1 MSFPSKSLRRI
12 PTALR
17 IKFKFLKEYEALL
30 DLASAYSFNLTSQ
43 HFPHHPSRLCPP
55 FHARWNPK
63 YQPLKVMLIFAL
75 GLSTASIGYLV
86 LVVSMYSTGP
96 VFVRILLSTFQ
107 NLVRCIISFRKTFSS
122 FPHPVWVKYTPLC
135 AH

>member
-1 MSFPSKSLRRI
+1 MSFPSKSQQRI
-12 PTALR
+12 PTAVR

-43 HFPHHPSRLCPP
+43 HFPQHPSCLCPP

-63 YQPLKVMLIFAL
+63 YQPPKIMLIFAL
-75 GLSTASIGYLV
+75 CLSTASIGYL
-86 LVVSMYSTGP
+86 LSPCTQP
-96 VFVRILLSTFQ
+96 DLFVRILLSTFK
-107 NLVRCIISFRKTFSS
+107 NLVRCIVSFRKTFLS